1 MPPSPQSQPVPNNA
15 PWGLPLQLI
24 GLLIAGALVGLGLI
38 LWIAANWQEFGKVG
52 RFALVAAVIVSAA
65 ALGIISS
72 RIRVPAALLG
82 VFAIGGLFALFGQTY
97 QSSANAYELFAIWA
111 AVALPWVIVVRH
123 DAVWA
128 LWVVVAFTALP
139 LWIGSQGPFFAP
151 NAWIVLP
158 AWAIAIAISMLLS
171 PWSRLQQWIGTTH
184 WAFRL
189 AVVLA
194 LGLIVSHA
202 LPAIISRGDSILGWI
217 GFAAVAAA
225 VAGFVHLLPLN
236 LMLLS
241 AATFGL
247 DVLLICALAKPLMQ
261 GSMSQSGLFL
271 SGLISAVV
279 MAGSA
284 VAILKLTASRRDTA
298 ATATAEA
305 GPMSTWPVAVL
316 SGLGAL
322 LTSLPVIAFL
332 AATFGNDLFRG
343 AATYIA
349 GVVAL
354 ASAIA
359 LMRGAAA
366 ISFRQQL
373 AFIGLVIGMLLLS
386 FAVFRDMPAA
396 FAATMMLAV
405 SAGLALVVPARWIA
419 GLLGAISAGFFV
431 VAASKLLGNFTHPAN
446 GYALAYL
453 TAAVAGAI
461 GLGAT
466 SDFAAGA
473 LSRSFAERAHSY
485 VAGWCGGM
493 LIALMAG
500 NPSFLLSQNFGQVGR
515 LINQLVSIDLS
526 PNLVNISAVVVTGL
540 GIAYLVR
547 RAAAWPGLPAYA
559 ICGVI
564 AVLSYV
570 RSPIAGAF
578 AIFAV
583 ATATGHRAL
592 TYLSGFAIIWLIG
605 SFYYWLGWPLIAK
618 AYLLGCLGIAL
629 GGIIFASSGGKR
641 PTMALNIDGGA
652 TARPTLTITLTLVT
666 VLATAATVGSGIWQ
680 NEDIIKNGRRVFV
693 ALAPVDPR
701 SLMRGDY
708 MALNFKTP
716 RLPRPSKSQQRFEM
730 PVWAIANINNNSVAT
745 IDSFAYKGAQNIVG
759 DIVLRIHVQRRR
771 VVIGTNAFFF
781 QEGQR
786 DKYSKARFGE
796 FRVGRNGKPILIGLA
811 DENRLRIE

>member
-1 MPPSPQSQPVPNNA
+1 MPPSPQSQTVPNDA
-15 PWGLPLQLI
+15 PSDVPLQLI
-24 GLLIAGALVGLGLI
+24 GLLIAGSLVGLGLV

-52 RFALVAAVIVSAA
+52 RFTLVAAAIVLAATLGIVS
-65 ALGIISS
+65 S
-72 RIRVPAALLG
+72 RARGPAALLG

-111 AVALPWVIVVRH
+111 AVALPWVIAVRQ
-123 DAVWA
+123 DAVWS

-139 LWIGSQGPFFAP
+139 LWIGAQGPYVAP

-158 AWAIAIAISMLLS
+158 AWVIAIAISALLS
-171 PWSRLQQWIGTTH
+171 PWSRLQQWTGTTH

-202 LPAIISRGDSILGWI
+202 LPAIISSGDSILGWV

-225 VAGFVHLLPLN
+225 VAGFAQLQPLN

-247 DVLLICALAKPLMQ
+247 DVLLIFALAKPLLQ
-261 GSMSQSGLFL
+261 GSASQSGLFL
-271 SGLISAVV
+271 TGLISAGV

-284 VAILKLTASRRDTA
+284 VAILRLAASKRDTG
-298 ATATAEA
+298 ATATAQP
-305 GPMSTWPVAVL
+305 GSMSTWPVAVL

-322 LTSLPVIAFL
+322 FTSLPVIAFL
-332 AATFGNDLFRG
+332 AITFGNDLFRG
-343 AATYIA
+343 AATYII
-349 GVVAL
+349 GVAVL

-359 LMRGAAA
+359 LMRGAGA

-431 VAASKLLGNFTHPAN
+431 VAVSKLLGNLTHPAD

-453 TAAVAGAI
+453 AAAVAGAI
-461 GLGAT
+461 GLGASSDLAAST
-466 SDFAAGA
+466 S
-473 LSRSFAERAHSY
+473 SRSGERVHSY
-485 VAGWCGGM
+485 ITGWCGGM
-493 LIALMAG
+493 LVALMAG
-500 NPSFLLSQNFGQVGR
+500 NPSFLLSQNFNRVGR
-515 LINQLVSIDLS
+515 LMNQSVSIDFS

-540 GIAYLVR
+540 GIAYLIG
-547 RAAAWPGLPAYA
+547 RATVWRGLPAYA
-559 ICGVI
+559 ICSVT
-564 AVLSYV
+564 AVLSFV

-583 ATATGHRAL
+583 AAATGHRAL
-592 TYLSGFAIIWLIG
+592 TYLSGFAIVWLIG
-605 SFYYWLGWPLIAK
+605 SFYYWLGWPLTAK

-629 GGIIFASSGGKR
+629 GGIVFASGSGKQ
-641 PTMALNIDGGA
+641 PTVTLNVAGNAIA
-652 TARPTLTITLTLVT
+652 PQARSIALTLAAL
-666 VLATAATVGSGIWQ
+666 LATAATVGSGIWQ
-680 NEDIIKNGRRVFV
+680 NEDIIKNGRRVFI

-716 RLPRPSKSQQRFEM
+716 RLPRPGKSQQRFEM
-730 PVWAIANINNNSVAT
+730 PVWAIAEINEHDVAT
-745 IDSFAYKGAQNIVG
+745 IDSYAYKGAQNLAG

-796 FRVGRNGKPILIGLA
+796 FRIGQSGKPILIGLA
-811 DENRLRIE
+811 DENHRRIK